1 MYITH
6 FWRSAVTH
14 THTQTQWPIN
24 QYKIV
29 TGSEACKIAQQTRTG
44 WRRAIGCLIFID
56 YFPQKSPTI
65 SGSFAENDL
74 QLKASYR
81 SSPPCILL
89 REVRSTRKLCL
100 QRRVLW
106 TRRYMYAVY
115 VRSVPSNNIKFS
127 LAVELAK
134 IAQRT
139 RPGRRRAIG
148 CLVLIVYF
156 LQKSPI
162 ISGSL
167 VGNDLQLKASYR
179 SSPPCRCWLS
189 EAIHLF

>member
-139 RPGRRRAIG
+139 RVLLLGIHTHTHTHTY
-148 CLVLIVYF
+148 VLIYH
-156 LQKSPI
+156 SPCMVLLAGYQTYTHTYTHTHRHI
-162 ISGSL
+162 
-167 VGNDLQLKASYR
+167 DT
-179 SSPPCRCWLS
+179 
-189 EAIHLF
+189 